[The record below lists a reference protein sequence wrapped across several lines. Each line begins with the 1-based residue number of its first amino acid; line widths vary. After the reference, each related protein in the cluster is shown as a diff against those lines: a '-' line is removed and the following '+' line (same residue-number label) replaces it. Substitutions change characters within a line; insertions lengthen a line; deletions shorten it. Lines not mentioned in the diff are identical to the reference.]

1 MPQVY
6 RADDGLQETGEMSWK
21 MRQCVQMPKRMR
33 SKEKQW
39 DLARGMLLVTF
50 WKRFPLEGKIPA

>member
-21 MRQCVQMPKRMR
+21 MRQCAQKD
-33 SKEKQW
+33 E
-39 DLARGMLLVTF
+39 
-50 WKRFPLEGKIPA
+50 E